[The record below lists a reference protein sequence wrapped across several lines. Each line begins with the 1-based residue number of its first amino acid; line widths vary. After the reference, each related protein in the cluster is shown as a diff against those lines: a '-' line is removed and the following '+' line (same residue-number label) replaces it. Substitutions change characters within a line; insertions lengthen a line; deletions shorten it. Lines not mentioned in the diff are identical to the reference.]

1 MKLEIKNNNFI
12 EIEDLIKVCSIECT
26 LDEYSCENKILKG
39 VLKFQGEYLKDS
51 SNFDTPFIF
60 LKLIPVEIVFIEDIQ
75 NIKEVII
82 SSFEYFEVERRGVET
97 ETTLLIIQ
105 EEDREVE
112 NSFNDEIISSVN
124 LEDEYNNI
132 KEDVNNEI
140 ENILDQTFNID
151 KKVEN
156 KQFYPTKSKRFKIQ
170 LFRNNK

>member
-82 SSFEYFEVERRGVET
+82 SSFEYFE
-97 ETTLLIIQ
+97 
-105 EEDREVE
+105 
-112 NSFNDEIISSVN
+112 
-124 LEDEYNNI
+124 
-132 KEDVNNEI
+132 
-140 ENILDQTFNID
+140 
-151 KKVEN
+151 
-156 KQFYPTKSKRFKIQ
+156 
-170 LFRNNK
+170 